1 MSWGVVATAAGTGL
15 SAYLTYSTAQKNRQQ
30 AREDAKK
37 AREERKIKQDALD
50 VAKQKYKDRKIE
62 NPFADMENVFE
73 DLTVNQQA
81 AQFQTEQIAQQQA
94 NIMQQMR
101 SVAGASGIAGLAQ
114 TLANQG
120 ALQTQR
126 AAASIGQQEAAN
138 RMAAA
143 KGAGQI
149 QTLERQGAQWQQQ
162 TEMDREATMLGMD
175 FAAATGANK
184 AYQQAM
190 TNKMNARIAQQQAML
205 EGLGSLTTIGATMF
219 EDDVFTEVGG
229 ELKKA
234 GSWLSG
240 QFGGG
245 GNPVESDR
253 RLKKNINKIGE
264 SPSGLNIYSFEY
276 IDSKYGKGLFQGVM
290 SDEIPQEAVINNGE
304 YDMVNYNML
313 DVEFKQI

>member
-15 SAYLTYSTAQKNRQQ
+15 SSYLTYSTAQKNRQQ

-62 NPFADMENVFE
+62 NPFAGMENVFE

-94 NIMQQMR
+94 NIMQQMKG
-101 SVAGASGIAGLAQ
+101 VAGASGIAGLAQ

-126 AAASIGQQEAAN
+126 ASASIGQQEAAN

-143 KGAGQI
+143 RGAAQL
-149 QTLERQGAQWQQQ
+149 QSVERQGAQWQQQ

-205 EGLGSLTTIGATMF
+205 EGLGSLTNIGATMF
-219 EDDVFTEVGG
+219 DEGTFGKVGAELGKAYNWLTEL
-229 ELKKA
+229 EL
-234 GSWLSG
+234 
-240 QFGGG
+240 G
-245 GNPVESDR
+245 GNSD
-253 RLKKNINKIGE
+253 G
-264 SPSGLNIYSFEY
+264 
-276 IDSKYGKGLFQGVM
+276 
-290 SDEIPQEAVINNGE
+290 
-304 YDMVNYNML
+304 
-313 DVEFKQI
+313 